1 MTYWPKNVILWGAGA
16 TASLGMPTS
25 NHQSSFVTQ
34 IANDQ
39 DIKRFLL
46 EEDRELLD
54 RDSYTKLK
62 SLLKLVPNRCA
73 HDGSDL
79 PKEGEKLLAIQDV
92 FNLLAIYKKNRRE
105 LFVEG
110 CDASLTHNDICQA
123 ESLLNELISA
133 YFRKK
138 YAEMLDTKGQALD
151 TYYAIY
157 KTLAEHAMQQ
167 KMKAYN
173 EGKDFTTREH
183 GLLDYAFVNFNW
195 DAIILWIIFN
205 VHKELNDTKK
215 YYVGSPAVKLKVFND
230 FSTYLACKRIPKP
243 FDKASGNIWY
253 PYNEAIIQRL
263 NDLEHRYDQRIV
275 LGKFYQPHG
284 SFNWYEC
291 PHCGKLNMTMGNKWD
306 IHSETFFPKGK
317 SEDRQCLFCETPIR
331 SDYNIRLVQTPFKDE
346 NPPYLEEIQRDMLT
360 CIEHAEHLV
369 FAGFSLPEDDLMYR
383 SIFSAR
389 HNPDVKV
396 TILDYDPSKA
406 HEGFLELKSAKNE
419 TAYRIAS
426 TLGAKEENIRV
437 NFEGIPKVF
446 KSGDSIDKQ
455 KVLDIFLRTK
465 TQ

>member
-25 NHQSSFVTQ
+25 NDQSSFVTN

-39 DIKRFLL
+39 NIKVFLL
-46 EEDRELLD
+46 KEDWELLND
-54 RDSYTKLK
+54 KSYGKLK
-62 SLLKLVPNRCA
+62 SLLKLVPNRCV
-73 HDGSDL
+73 HDGSGL

-110 CDASLTHNDICQA
+110 CDTSLTHNDICNA
-123 ESLLNELISA
+123 ESLLNELIAA

-167 KMKAYN
+167 KMQAYN
-173 EGKDFTTREH
+173 EGKDFTNRKD
-183 GLLDYAFVNFNW
+183 GFLDYAFVNFNW

-230 FSTYLACKRIPKP
+230 FSTYLACKHIEKN
-243 FDKASGNIWY
+243 NIWY
-253 PYNEAIIQRL
+253 PYNEAIIGRL

-306 IHSETFFPKGK
+306 IHSKTFFPKRDSRNRK
-317 SEDRQCLFCETPIR
+317 CLFCKTKIN
-331 SDYNIRLVQTPFKDE
+331 SSSNIRLVQTPFKDE

-389 HNPDVKV
+389 HRPDVKV

-406 HEGFLELKSAKNE
+406 HEGFLSLKSAKNA

-426 TLGAKEENIRV
+426 TLGAKEENVRV
-437 NFEGIPKVF
+437 NFKGIPQVF
-446 KSGDSIDKQ
+446 RSGDSIDKQ
-455 KVLDIFLRTK
+455 KVLDTFLITEAP
-465 TQ
+465 